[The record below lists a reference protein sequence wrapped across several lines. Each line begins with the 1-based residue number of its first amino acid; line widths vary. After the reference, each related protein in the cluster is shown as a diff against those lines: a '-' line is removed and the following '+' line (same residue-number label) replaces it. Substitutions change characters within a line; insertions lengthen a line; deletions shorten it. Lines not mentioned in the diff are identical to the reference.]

1 MSHQEDPKPKQG
13 KQIPEA
19 RLEIIKRGL
28 LEGKTQEEI
37 ANESGVNRKTIGRDI
52 RKWEL
57 TGGYEDWTRR
67 MFKEQYNDLREDS
80 PDLTFREI
88 SKHAQRSMV
97 QKSEAKVEGFGQLT
111 IWRPGEEPEPEGE
124 GDEEKT

>member
-1 MSHQEDPKPKQG
+1 MSQKENP

-37 ANESGVNRKTIGRDI
+37 ANESGVCRKTINRDI
-52 RKWEL
+52 RAWEL

-67 MFKEQYNDLREDS
+67 MFKEQYSELRPDN

-111 IWRPGEEPEPEGE
+111 IWRPDKPPPEEPED
-124 GDEEKT
+124 DEDQKT